1 MLESPKNWPFCACKM
16 HTSVLKIIAADKDC
30 NKSGVLIKKSGIQ
43 CTLPLCYLML
53 DSCLV
58 EFNDPPQLW
67 EISYGLKSYT

>member
-1 MLESPKNWPFCACKM
+1 MLESPKNWLFCACKM
-16 HTSVLKIIAADKDC
+16 HTSVLKIIAADEDC
-30 NKSGVLIKKSGIQ
+30 NQSGVQ

-67 EISYGLKSYT
+67 EISYGLRSYT

>member
-30 NKSGVLIKKSGIQ
+30 NQSGVQ

-67 EISYGLKSYT
+67 EISYGLRSYT